1 MFNPMSDRTASI
13 ALFAAAAFW
22 GLYWWPLRLIESAGL
37 SANWSIAVFNAGPVL
52 ILTPV
57 LIWRRKGQFAHFRQ
71 ALLIGAFMGI
81 GLGLYA
87 SGLVISS
94 VIRATMLFYLT
105 PIWSTL
111 IGVFWLREALTLA
124 RISAILAGLA
134 GLWLLLSGG
143 DDFSKPLNYGDFSAV
158 AAGILWGMGAAS
170 IKRWPQT
177 PTLMLTT
184 IQFLFVVVF
193 CSLVA
198 VLGFK
203 DPLPS
208 ADMLRM
214 AIPVAFGLSVLVLLP
229 TAYVMFVTAKQL
241 FPGRVGIL
249 MMSEVLVAIL
259 SASILLPQEMM
270 SPLQWLGGGI
280 VLTACLIEILGRDR
294 AN

>member
-22 GLYWWPLRLIESAGL
+22 GLYWWPLRLIESSGL
-37 SANWSIAVFNAGPVL
+37 SANWAIAVFNA
-52 ILTPV
+52 TPV
-57 LIWRRKGQFAHFRQ
+57 LVLVPLVIWHRKEQFRHFRQ

-81 GLGLYA
+81 GLGFYA

-124 RISAILAGLA
+124 RITAIVAGLA

-143 DDFSKPLNYGDFSAV
+143 DDFSKSLNYGDFSAI
-158 AAGILWGMGAAS
+158 AAGVLWGMGAAS

-177 PTLMLTT
+177 PTLMVTT
-184 IQFLFVVVF
+184 IQFGFVVVF

-198 VLGFK
+198 HFGFK

-208 ADMLRM
+208 ATMLG
-214 AIPVAFGLSVLVLLP
+214 AAAPVAFGLSVLILLP

-259 SASILLPQEMM
+259 SASILLPEETL
-270 SPLQWLGGGI
+270 SLWQWLGGGI
-280 VLTACLIEILGRDR
+280 VLTACLIEILARDR
-294 AN
+294 AI